1 MEITVR
7 KLGFTARDVVHL
19 IPHDLLNFSERLL
32 HIYSLESFLLVP
44 LTFEYVYLVSD
55 ASRRSQVFYDGV
67 GREQVRFVES
77 LRGIEITDI
86 DFLPASHCNGL
97 SIDHSL
103 RLFRALQ
110 LQ

>member
-1 MEITVR
+1 MEITVL

-32 HIYSLESFLLVP
+32 HIYSLETFLLVP
-44 LTFEYVYLVSD
+44 LTFEYVYLVSNTFCH
-55 ASRRSQVFYDGV
+55 SQVFNDGV

-86 DFLPASHCNGL
+86 DILPASHCNGL